1 MGLLRGLLVF
11 SVGVYAGI
19 YVTQNYKIPQVD
31 KPEELIEKAKS
42 WVENINKTYKKSEK
56 DD

>member
-1 MGLLRGLLVF
+1 MF

>member
-19 YVTQNYKIPQVD
+19 YVTQNYKVPQVD
-31 KPEELIEKAKS
+31 KPEELMERAKT
-42 WVENINKTYKKSEK
+42 WFEDINKTYKKPGKE
-56 DD
+56 D